1 MSGVLTIARK
11 EARAL
16 FLSPVAVLFLGV
28 FLFVTEF
35 SFFTLEGFFARNLAD
50 VRPLFAGMPV
60 LLILLV
66 SATTMRQWAE
76 ERKMGTLEVLLTLPV
91 RTHELVLGK
100 FLAGLLLVALALALT
115 LPIPLSVSWLGS
127 LDWGPVIGG
136 YLGALLLAS
145 AYLALGLCIS
155 ASTDNQVVALMLTIV
170 AGGALYLLGSD
181 ALVALLADDG
191 AGLLRA
197 LGTGSRFASI
207 ERGVLDLRDLVY
219 YGSLTLVFLAA
230 NVYLLDAA
238 RRDEISPA
246 GRRRAWA
253 ATATVLLV
261 LLNAGLLNAWLAP
274 VAKLRVDLTAEGAY
288 SLGEAS
294 EQVLQGLDEPLL
306 IQGIFTEKTHP
317 KLAPL
322 ALQLQDFLAEYEVR
336 GEGRVTVEILD
347 PSLDEELERELAES
361 FGLRPSPFRVSGRH
375 EQSVVN
381 AYFDVL
387 LRYGDQYAMLSW
399 EDLIEVE
406 ASGDDIEV
414 RLRNLEYDITRAIRK
429 ISQDF
434 TTIEALFGRYEGQ
447 ATLSAYVSPQ
457 TLPEDWAEL
466 APTLREVAEGL
477 AARSG
482 GKLSFVER
490 DPLQDRAVQQALAE
504 DYGIQPLAVD
514 LFGREVFYLA
524 MVLEMGDKVQIV
536 QPRGGMTQADLEST
550 LDAAVRRAVPGNQ
563 KTVGLVTEDPEPV
576 PQDPRLPPQY
586 QPPQPQ
592 PDFQIIDE
600 LLGSE
605 LDITQVDL
613 SAGVPMG
620 VDVLLVGKPGALSD
634 RERFALDQ
642 YLMRGGAVVA
652 MAGRYA
658 VSADQAGLT
667 ATAQDE
673 GLAQL
678 LAHWG
683 VQVGEGLVM
692 DPYNAAFPLPVEK
705 SVGGYRVRTVEYLD
719 YPFFPDIRPDGF
731 ARGHAA
737 LAGLPNVTVPWAS
750 PLNPVAD
757 LDGVQTEVL
766 LRTSDESW
774 VQRSSTILPDFGA
787 YPQTGFGREGEPASQ
802 VVAVAAQG
810 SFPSFFADRPDPTWE
825 AEAPE
830 ADAGEP
836 DRSGRTLERSLP
848 DARLVVLGSSE
859 LASDLMISLGQQ
871 MGGEVHRSNLMLLL
885 NLIDWCTEDT
895 DLLEI
900 RSAGSFARTLRPV
913 GELEKLLIEAA
924 DALAMLLGLL
934 ALALL
939 PRMRRRQA
947 RSLLEE
953 VSV

>member
-50 VRPLFAGMPV
+50 VRPLFAGMPL

-66 SATTMRQWAE
+66 SAITMRQWAE

-100 FLAGLLLVALALALT
+100 FLAGLQLVTLALVLT
-115 LPIPLSVSWLGS
+115 LPIPLSVSWLGA

-155 ASTDNQVVALMLTIV
+155 ASTDNQVVALMLTIL

-181 ALVALLADDG
+181 ALVALMADDW
-191 AGLLRA
+191 AGLFRA

-207 ERGVLDLRDLVY
+207 ERGVLDLRDLAY
-219 YGSLTLVFLAA
+219 YGSLTAVFLAA
-230 NVYLLDAA
+230 NVYLLDEV
-238 RRDEISPA
+238 RRDRIGPA
-246 GRRRAWA
+246 GRRRAWKA
-253 ATATVLLV
+253 AATVLLV

-274 VAKLRVDLTAEGAY
+274 TARLRVDLTADGAY

-294 EQVLQGLDEPLL
+294 EHVLRSLDEPLL
-306 IQGIFTEKTHP
+306 IQGIFTDKTHP

-322 ALQLQDFLAEYEVR
+322 ALQLQDFLAEYQVR
-336 GEGRVTVEILD
+336 GDGRVTVEILD
-347 PSLDEELERELAES
+347 PSEDENLERELAES
-361 FGLRPSPFRVSGRH
+361 FGLHSSPFRVSGRH

-387 LRYGDQYAMLSW
+387 IRYGDQYALLSW
-399 EDLIEVE
+399 EDLIDVE
-406 ASGDDIEV
+406 ASGDDIVV
-414 RLRNLEYDITRAIRK
+414 RLRNIEYDLTRAIRK

-434 TTIEALFGRYEGQ
+434 TTTEALFGRYQGE
-447 ATLSAYVSPQ
+447 AKLTAYLSPS

-466 APTLREVAEGL
+466 APGLREVSATLAE
-477 AARSG
+477 RSA
-482 GKLSFVER
+482 GKLMVTEI
-490 DPLQDRAVQQALAE
+490 DPLEDRGLQRSLAE

-524 MVLEMGDKVQIV
+524 VVLEMGDKVQII
-536 QPRGGMTQADLEST
+536 QPRPGMTQADLEAT
-550 LDAAVRRAVPGNQ
+550 LDAAVRRAVPGAQ
-563 KTVGLVTEDPEPV
+563 KTVGLVTEQPAPV

-592 PDFQIIDE
+592 RDYQLIGE

-605 LDITQVDL
+605 LELREVDL
-613 SAGVPMG
+613 GEGVPMG
-620 VDVLLVGKPGALSD
+620 LDVLLVGKPGALSEA
-634 RERFALDQ
+634 ERFALDQ

-658 VSADQAGLT
+658 VSADQAGLN
-667 ATAQDE
+667 AAEQDD
-673 GLAQL
+673 GLLEL

-683 VQVGEGLVM
+683 VEVGEGLVM
-692 DPYNAAFPLPVEK
+692 DPTNAAFPLPVEK
-705 SVGGYRVRTVEYLD
+705 SVGGYRVRSVEYLD
-719 YPFFPDIRPDGF
+719 YPFFADIRPDGF

-737 LAGLPNVTVPWAS
+737 LAGLPNVTAPWAS
-750 PLNPVAD
+750 PLRAD
-757 LDGVQTEVL
+757 EPPDGVRTEAL

-774 VQRSSTILPDFGA
+774 VQRSSAILPDFEA
-787 YPQTGFGREGEPASQ
+787 YPQTGFGREGEPAAQ

-810 SFPSFFADRPDPTWE
+810 SFPSFFADKPDPTWE
-825 AEAPE
+825 VEAPG
-830 ADAGEP
+830 GEEGVP
-836 DRSGRTLERSLP
+836 DRSGRTLDRSLP
-848 DARLVVLGSSE
+848 DARLVVLGSAE
-859 LASDLMISLGQQ
+859 FGSDLMISLGQQ
-871 MGGEVHRSNLMLLL
+871 LGGEVHRSNMMLLF
-885 NLIDWCTEDT
+885 NLIDWCTEDS

-900 RSAGSFARTLRPV
+900 RSAGSMARTLRPV
-913 GELEKLLIEAA
+913 GELEKLVIEAL
-924 DALAMLLGLL
+924 DAFLMLLGLL

-939 PRMRRRQA
+939 PRLARSRA

-953 VSV
+953 VSP